1 LNQPTSKKVFPLV
14 SRLGNAVKYILP
26 PVFSIIYLS
35 LSKDFTILSL
45 WKIFLFSGATLF
57 ISAFGYF
64 INDAADVQVDKLAG
78 QKNMAEKMPVSLQ
91 ICIAFILLMVGGGLL
106 RSVSSQFM
114 VWVFLTAQIF
124 FLILY
129 SVPPFRLKKHPL
141 LGPLLDAHYGH
152 ILPVFITL
160 AVFFPRFFNTFEVFL
175 LLLYFLLLFKGCRNI
190 LLHQIEDRTKDRM
203 SQINTFPN
211 RFGPYRTVLFIIYFI
226 LPIEFILASILLYAF
241 IPWPSLTGTG
251 FIFFLIFYVF
261 NFAVWKFP
269 KLPVRQL
276 KLKPLYFLNDF
287 YEIWLPFL
295 CIWSSGLGIFQ
306 KCILSG
312 IHAILFFYLFKKV
325 WKDIKKIGEN
335 LGLIKQAR

>member
-1 LNQPTSKKVFPLV
+1 LNQPASKKIFALV

-26 PVFSIIYLS
+26 PVFSVIYLS
-35 LSKDFTILSL
+35 LSKDFTLPLL
-45 WKIFLFSGATLF
+45 WKILLFSGATLF
-57 ISAFGYF
+57 ISVFGYF
-64 INDAADVQVDKLAG
+64 INDAADVRVDKLAG
-78 QKNMAEKMPVSLQ
+78 QKNMAEKIPIPLQ
-91 ICIAFILLMVGGGLL
+91 ICIAFILLVLGIVAL
-106 RSVSSQFM
+106 RSVSSQLV
-114 VWVFLTAQIF
+114 VWTLVAAEVF

-129 SVPPFRLKKHPL
+129 SVPPLRLKNHPL
-141 LGPLLDAHYGH
+141 LGPVLDAHYGH

-160 AVFFPRFFNTFEVFL
+160 AVFFPGFFKTLDPLL

-211 RFGPYRTVLFIIYFI
+211 RFGPYRTVLFIIYI
-226 LPIEFILASILLYAF
+226 VLPIEFILGSILLYIF
-241 IPWPSLTGTG
+241 IPWPSLIGIG
-251 FIFFLIFYVF
+251 FISFLIFYIF
-261 NFAVWKFP
+261 NFAAWKFP

-335 LGLIKQAR
+335 LGLLKQAR